1 MTLTGLVE
9 NLSGGYKV
17 PQAGVITA
25 AFMLGA
31 LFLQAF
37 GGSVRRERIMGL
49 LLAFPAGFS
58 LFAVSAY
65 LMLCLGIPYGTIS
78 VSVVLILLGI
88 ISAGVIIRHIKKV
101 DIKSIGKELSC
112 AFCCFI
118 AIFAIAFML
127 TNNLFHVSLDNDSL
141 YYFSTYPE
149 AIVAEGRYIKQFDVF
164 LTDASP
170 IGSIVHTLPYIYGF
184 SETFGIQYFVD
195 LNFLLLFAYGIYKE
209 LSGVLAEREALLCS
223 AVSVFFLMT
232 SSAYLTTAK
241 WIMAG
246 VYFMSFYFICAYLGY
261 FTSGILREGRPYV
274 LLALFAVMTA
284 MMRHEGVAMVL
295 ILVLTLSALS
305 GYSGRELTLGFILP
319 VMIAAGLY
327 YTRVFL
333 ILKVFPLYAFLTPVK
348 AGLFILALAASGL
361 YLLFI
366 RDRLSDGWK
375 RRVLLILPGLLLGAN
390 IGLLILRGRRYLGNL
405 KMFYLNVRI
414 GAGWGYFGYI
424 APVIMLV
431 LIVKGVLRKEKRL
444 LFFESLMFSY
454 VLMVFLV
461 SFGRGD
467 SLRKGVGDS
476 GNRVML
482 TAVPLIVFAI
492 VLRVFYS
499 DRKEGVREE

>member
-9 NLSGGYKV
+9 NLSEGYMV
-17 PQAGVITA
+17 SQVGVITA
-25 AFMLGA
+25 FFVLGA

-37 GGSVRRERIMGL
+37 GGRVKRERTMGL
-49 LLAFPAGFS
+49 LLAFPTGFS
-58 LFAVSAY
+58 LFAVPAY
-65 LMLCLGIPYGTIS
+65 LILCLGIPYGRVSIS
-78 VSVVLILLGI
+78 VGLIVLAVM
-88 ISAGVIIRHIKKV
+88 SAGVIIRHVKMV
-101 DIKSIGKELSC
+101 DINDVRKELML
-112 AFCCFI
+112 ALCCVAAVFGI
-118 AIFAIAFML
+118 SIML
-127 TNNLFHVSLDNDSL
+127 TTNPFHVALDNDSL

-149 AIVAEGRYIKQFDVF
+149 AIVMEGGYIKQFDVF

-170 IGSIVHTLPYIYGF
+170 IGSIIHTLPYIYGF
-184 SETFGIQYFVD
+184 SETFGIQYFMD
-195 LNFLLLFAYGIYKE
+195 LSFLLLFAYGMYKE
-209 LSGVLAEREALLCS
+209 LSGVFDKREAIACS

-261 FTSGILREGRPYV
+261 FSSRISMEERPHV
-274 LLALFAVMTA
+274 LLALFAVVTA

-305 GYSGRELTLGFILP
+305 GYSGKELVSVFILP

-327 YTRVFL
+327 YIRVFL
-333 ILKVFPLYAFLTPVK
+333 ILKVFPLYAFLTPAK
-348 AGLFILALAASGL
+348 AVVFIAALALSGV
-361 YLLFI
+361 YLLFV
-366 RDRLSDGWK
+366 RERLGNRWK
-375 RRVLLILPGLLLGAN
+375 RRVFLILPGLLLAAN
-390 IGLLILRGRRYLGNL
+390 IGLLILRGGRYLGNL

-424 APVIMLV
+424 AAAVI
-431 LIVKGVLRKEKRL
+431 LILFLKAALRKEKYL
-444 LFFESLMFSY
+444 LFFDSLMLSY

-482 TAVPLIVFAI
+482 TAVPLIVFAVI
-492 VLRVFYS
+492 LRIFCS
-499 DRKEGVREE
+499 ERGKEEVTE